1 MTKKGK
7 KKLFIIGGA
16 AIVIAA
22 LVIVNLTRSS
32 GKTTKVTT
40 AKVKQGK
47 LVSLVTASGKV
58 KPKTEVK
65 ISANVSGEIVGLP
78 VVEGQRVSKG
88 DLLVQIEPK
97 QYEAQLRQSQAGYDA
112 AVASMKLEESGAR
125 EAQLV
130 YERQKAMF
138 DKKLTSKEIYDAART
153 RYESTQAALDAA
165 RSRVQQAKA
174 EVDRA
179 TESLS
184 YTTIRSPID
193 GSVTDLRSELGEIVM
208 GSLNYQAS
216 VIMVVS
222 DLSEIEVQVEVDETD
237 VDQVALG
244 QSAKI
249 KLDAMPDTN
258 YAGKITEIGNTAKV
272 SALGTQD
279 QVTNFLVT
287 VLLIDSVPNIKPGM
301 TATCDIT
308 TNERAGVTK
317 IPIGAVVLRDE
328 SVLKKQ
334 KGAPSESSSA
344 VGVSEAVAA
353 GDGDSAKKAEN
364 EEETAKKKPIEGV
377 FVVRAGKA
385 VFVQVTTGIADQQ
398 NIEIKSG
405 LQKGDEIIVG
415 PFRTLRTLEDGERVE
430 AKEEK
435 AEKKGKESGKEGS
448 SEGA

>member
-16 AIVIAA
+16 VLVIAV

-58 KPKTEVK
+58 KPRTEVK

-78 VVEGQRVSKG
+78 VVEGQRVKKG
-88 DLLVQIEPK
+88 DLLVQVEPK
-97 QYEAQLRQSQAGYDA
+97 QYEAQLRQSRAGYDA
-112 AVASMKLEESGAR
+112 ALASQKLDASSAQ
-125 EAQLV
+125 EAKLV
-130 YERQKAMF
+130 YDRQKALF
-138 DKKLTSKEIYDAART
+138 EKKLTSQEAYDAART
-153 RYESTQAALDAA
+153 RYESTQASLEAA
-165 RSRVQQAKA
+165 SSRVEQAKA

-179 TESLS
+179 REGLS

-193 GSVTDLRSELGEIVM
+193 GYITDLRSELGEIVM

-222 DLSEIEVQVEVDETD
+222 DLSAIEVQVEVDETD

-244 QSAKI
+244 QPSKI
-249 KLDAMPDTN
+249 KLDAMPDTS
-258 YAGKITEIGNTAKV
+258 YAGRVTEIGNTAKV

-287 VLLIDSVPNIKPGM
+287 ILLTDSVPNIKPGM

-308 TNERAGVTK
+308 TNERTSVVK

-328 SVLKKQ
+328 SVLKK
-334 KGAPSESSSA
+334 KGATPESSAA

-353 GDGDSAKKAEN
+353 ADGDSAKAHEN
-364 EEETAKKKPIEGV
+364 EEEAIKKKPIEGV

-385 VFVQVTTGIADQQ
+385 TFVQVETGIADQQ
-398 NIEIKSG
+398 NIEVKSG

-415 PFRTLRTLEDGERVE
+415 PFRTLRSLEDGERVE

-435 AEKKGKESGKEGS
+435 MGMKGKEGAKEGS
-448 SEGA
+448 GDGA